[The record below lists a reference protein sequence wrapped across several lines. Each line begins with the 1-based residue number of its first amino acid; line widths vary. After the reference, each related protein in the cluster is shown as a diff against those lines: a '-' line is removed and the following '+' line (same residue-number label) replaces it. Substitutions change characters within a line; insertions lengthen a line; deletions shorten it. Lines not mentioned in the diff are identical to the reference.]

1 MGKELDQLFD
11 EAYEVSSNTDIKLP
25 PDVMLQ
31 FYAYYKQATKGN
43 NYEKPSG
50 NIELR
55 NAFKLNA
62 WFQLNYL
69 TEDEAKKEYIKLENK
84 YLKIKFLH
92 FSLLISASCF
102 LLICMASVSFKPPIF
117 PSWVNFPSLM

>member
-1 MGKELDQLFD
+1 MGELLNIKF
-11 EAYEVSSNTDIKLP
+11 EKAYEISSKTDKKLP

-43 NYEKPSG
+43 NYEQPSG

-62 WFQLNYL
+62 WFQLNHL
-69 TEDEAKKEYIKLENK
+69 TEDEAKIEYINLVNK
-84 YLKIKFLH
+84 YLK
-92 FSLLISASCF
+92 
-102 LLICMASVSFKPPIF
+102 
-117 PSWVNFPSLM
+117 